1 MTTIAQKTPKIDAS
15 GITGRKVKNTWF
27 DYLNWVIMTLVVLA
41 TLYPFWYLV
50 VQSFSSTDA
59 INSGAVSLWPVGFN
73 VDTYKI
79 VMAKPNFF
87 RYYGNTILYVVVG
100 TVIAVASTAI
110 LAYPLSKKNLRLNKF
125 FTPFVA
131 FTMYFSGG
139 MVPNF
144 IIIGTTLGM
153 RDSIWALLIPGAI
166 SAYNVLLMRSFFQS
180 IPTELEEAASI
191 DGMSTFG
198 IFLKIVVPLSKPIFA
213 TMILFNAV
221 GIWNNWFSTFLYID
235 SSTKWPISYFL
246 RQVIY
251 GATSPQDLASSMEE
265 ASTITAN
272 VKSCC
277 MVITAAPII
286 CVYPFVQKY
295 FVQGMMLGSVKG

>member
-100 TVIAVASTAI
+100 TVIAAGST
-110 LAYPLSKKNLRLNKF
+110 RC
-125 FTPFVA
+125 
-131 FTMYFSGG
+131 
-139 MVPNF
+139 
-144 IIIGTTLGM
+144 
-153 RDSIWALLIPGAI
+153 R
-166 SAYNVLLMRSFFQS
+166 
-180 IPTELEEAASI
+180 SI
-191 DGMSTFG
+191 DSD
-198 IFLKIVVPLSKPIFA
+198 SRSH
-213 TMILFNAV
+213 AV
-221 GIWNNWFSTFLYID
+221 SGVRAANCAPT
-235 SSTKWPISYFL
+235 
-246 RQVIY
+246 
-251 GATSPQDLASSMEE
+251 ASR
-265 ASTITAN
+265 
-272 VKSCC
+272 
-277 MVITAAPII
+277 
-286 CVYPFVQKY
+286 
-295 FVQGMMLGSVKG
+295 